1 MSAKERKKTRKASAN
16 PSSVGAGAEL
26 PRLDPA
32 VLLGGRI
39 RHARTLSGLT
49 LKHVATEAGC
59 SESMLSKIERG
70 QASPSL
76 SALHRLAKALNTNV
90 AELTAQEEAVR
101 SPVMRAGERP
111 LVSFGNG
118 GSGIQLERLVAPAR
132 SQLLQGDIHLL
143 APGTASEEMIHHVGE
158 EFGYV
163 LEGELELKLG
173 DSHYTLSVGDS
184 FYFASEIP
192 HSYRNPGAV
201 TTRVLW
207 INTPPTF

>member
-1 MSAKERKKTRKASAN
+1 MHAKDRIAN
-16 PSSVGAGAEL
+16 THSPETAPPSRTA
-26 PRLDPA
+26 LDPA
-32 VLLGGRI
+32 VVLGGRI

-49 LKHVATEAGC
+49 LKQLATEAGC

-76 SALHRLAKALNTNV
+76 SALHRLARALNTNV

-101 SPVMRAGERP
+101 SPVMRANERP
-111 LVSFGNG
+111 VVSFSN
-118 GSGIQLERLVAPAR
+118 SGLRLERLVAPAR

-143 APGTASEEMIHHVGE
+143 EPGAASDEMIQHIGE

-163 LEGELELKLG
+163 LDGELELTLG
-173 DSHYTLSVGDS
+173 ETSYQLLAGDS
-184 FYFASEIP
+184 FYFASELP
-192 HSYRNPGAV
+192 HSYRNPGA
-201 TTRVLW
+201 TPARVLW

>member
-1 MSAKERKKTRKASAN
+1 
-16 PSSVGAGAEL
+16 
-26 PRLDPA
+26 
-32 VLLGGRI
+32 
-39 RHARTLSGLT
+39 
-49 LKHVATEAGC
+49 
-59 SESMLSKIERG
+59 MLSKIERG

-101 SPVMRAGERP
+101 SPVMRADERP
-111 LVSFGNG
+111 VVNFGSG
-118 GSGIQLERLVAPAR
+118 RSGIQLERLVAPAR

-143 APGTASEEMIHHVGE
+143 APGTESEEMIHHVGE

-173 DSHYTLSVGDS
+173 DNTYTLSAGDS

-192 HSYRNPGAV
+192 HSYRNTGKV